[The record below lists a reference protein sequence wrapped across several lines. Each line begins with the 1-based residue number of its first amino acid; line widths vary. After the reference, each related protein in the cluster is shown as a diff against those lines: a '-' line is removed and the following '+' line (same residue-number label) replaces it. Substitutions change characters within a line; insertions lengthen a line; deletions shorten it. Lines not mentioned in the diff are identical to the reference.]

1 MTRARFERLVADA
14 LETMPQSFRQAVRN
28 VVVIVED
35 APAPELL
42 DDVGIDPP
50 DTLFGLYEGVPL
62 PERDWTH
69 ANALPDRIPLFQ
81 KPIEAA
87 SQNDNEI
94 VVAIGETVI
103 HEFGHY
109 FGLSEEEIEEIEE
122 SGVLPGPVDQ
132 VHLKDHAQ
140 EPAFPRD
147 HRQ

>member
-1 MTRARFERLVADA
+1 MTRARFKRLVADA
-14 LETMPQSFRQAVRN
+14 LETMPQSFWQAVRN
-28 VVVIVED
+28 VAVIVED

-69 ANALPDRIPLFQ
+69 ANALPDRITLFQ

-122 SGVLPGPVDQ
+122 RYWRGD
-132 VHLKDHAQ
+132 
-140 EPAFPRD
+140 RD
-147 HRQ
+147 

>member
-1 MTRARFERLVADA
+1 MTRARFEHLVADA
-14 LETMPQSFRQAVRN
+14 LGMMPQSFRQAVRN
-28 VVVIVED
+28 VAVIVED

-69 ANALPDRIPLFQ
+69 GNALPDRITLFQ

-94 VVAIGETVI
+94 VVVIGETVI

-109 FGLSEEEIEEIEE
+109 FGVCEEEIEEIEE
-122 SGVLPGPVDQ
+122 RYWRGD
-132 VHLKDHAQ
+132 
-140 EPAFPRD
+140 RD
-147 HRQ
+147 

>member
-14 LETMPQSFRQAVRN
+14 IETMPQSFRQAVRN
-28 VVVIVED
+28 VAVIVQD
-35 APAPELL
+35 APAAELL
-42 DDVGIDPP
+42 DDMGIDPP

-69 ANALPDRIPLFQ
+69 GNALPDRITLVQ

-94 VVAIGETVI
+94 VVVIGETVI

-122 SGVLPGPVDQ
+122 RYWRGD
-132 VHLKDHAQ
+132 
-140 EPAFPRD
+140 RD
-147 HRQ
+147 

>member
-14 LETMPQSFRQAVRN
+14 LGTMPQSFRQAVRN
-28 VVVIVED
+28 VAVIVED

-50 DTLFGLYEGVPL
+50 DTLLGLYEGVPL

-69 ANALPDRIPLFQ
+69 GNALPDRITLFQ

-94 VVAIGETVI
+94 VVVIGETVI

-109 FGLSEEEIEEIEE
+109 FGLCEEEIEEIEE
-122 SGVLPGPVDQ
+122 RYWRAD
-132 VHLKDHAQ
+132 
-140 EPAFPRD
+140 RD
-147 HRQ
+147 

>member
-1 MTRARFERLVADA
+1 MTRARFEHLVAAA
-14 LETMPQSFRQAVRN
+14 LGMMPQSFRQAVRN
-28 VVVIVED
+28 VAVIVED

-50 DTLFGLYEGVPL
+50 DTLLGLYEGVPL

-69 ANALPDRIPLFQ
+69 GNALPDRITLFQ

-122 SGVLPGPVDQ
+122 RYWRGD
-132 VHLKDHAQ
+132 
-140 EPAFPRD
+140 RD
-147 HRQ
+147 

>member
-62 PERDWTH
+62 PDRDWTH
-69 ANALPDRIPLFQ
+69 GNALPDRITLFQ
-81 KPIEAA
+81 EPIEAA

-94 VVAIGETVI
+94 VVTIGETVI

-109 FGLSEEEIEEIEE
+109 FGLSEEEIEEIETHYWR
-122 SGVLPGPVDQ
+122 G
-132 VHLKDHAQ
+132 DH
-140 EPAFPRD
+140 
-147 HRQ
+147 